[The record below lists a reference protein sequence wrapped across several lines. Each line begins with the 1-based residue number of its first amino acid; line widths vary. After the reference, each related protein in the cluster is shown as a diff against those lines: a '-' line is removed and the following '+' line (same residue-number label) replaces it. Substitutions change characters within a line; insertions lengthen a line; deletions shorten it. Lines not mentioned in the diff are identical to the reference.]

1 MNVENPRLQRAI
13 DQLFRESDT
22 IPGGTAGAIREELRT
37 GSKIGGKSHRIKGQE
52 RVRQV
57 QKILMEEDLSTAD
70 RSTAVVILQDLQDA
84 LRGK

>member
-1 MNVENPRLQRAI
+1 MKVANLRLQRAI
-13 DQLFRESDT
+13 DQLFRESDAM
-22 IPGGTAGAIREELRT
+22 PGGTAGAIREELRT
-37 GSKIGGKSHRIKGQE
+37 GSKIGGKSRRIKGQE
-52 RVRQV
+52 RVRQL